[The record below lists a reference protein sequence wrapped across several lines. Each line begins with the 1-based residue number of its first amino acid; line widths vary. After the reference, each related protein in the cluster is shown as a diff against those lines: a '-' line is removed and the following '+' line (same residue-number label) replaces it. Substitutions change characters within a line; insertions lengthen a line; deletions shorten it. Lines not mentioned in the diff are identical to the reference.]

1 MQKNHIT
8 LTDADRAEL
17 AALFSKGV
25 LSVRTQKRGYAL
37 QFLDQGQT
45 YQSVCDQLQVSYPTV
60 FGWAASYRASGLSF
74 LTDKA
79 RPGRPV
85 LFSGEDR
92 AKITALACS
101 QPPEGRSHWSL
112 RLLADKVVELELV
125 ETISYSE
132 VGLILKKTNFSRT
145 ANANGVSG
153 S

>member
-1 MQKNHIT
+1 MQKSHIT
-8 LTDADRAEL
+8 LTEEDRSEL

-37 QFLDQGQT
+37 QFLDRGQT

-60 FGWAASYRASGLSF
+60 LGWAASYRASGLAF

-79 RPGRPV
+79 RSGRPI

-101 QPPEGRSHWSL
+101 QPPDGRSQWSL
-112 RLLADKVVELELV
+112 RLLADRLVELELV
-125 ETISYSE
+125 QTISYSE
-132 VGLILKKTNFSRT
+132 VGLILKKTNSSRT
-145 ANANGVSG
+145 VNANGASG